1 MRKILSSLITLS
13 FFFLIIEVS
22 QTGCANIIPPGG
34 GPRDSLPP
42 RLVTALPKDSSFNTQ
57 AKKIVLTFDEY
68 VEVKD
73 ITENLVVSPL
83 PKNAP
88 FVESKL
94 KTVTIKL
101 KDSLE
106 PNTTY
111 TFDFGNS
118 IKDIN
123 EGNPAKNFTY
133 TFSTGNTIDNNSFSG
148 KVILAETGKIDSTLI
163 AVLYKNTNDTA
174 VFKERPRYIAKL
186 NGDGTF
192 RFKNLP
198 KGNFALFAIENDY
211 TKKYDD
217 STKTFAFADSLI
229 SIGSNNKQA
238 LLYAYKEV
246 KKTSPTSSS
255 SNNNAGKSEADKD
268 KRLKYNINLETGRQD
283 ILKKELQIE
292 FSRKIKN
299 FDSTKLLLCDTNFK
313 RLTDYR
319 IQLDSTKKKL
329 IITKDWVEKN
339 NFRLILQKE
348 VVTDTTNTTLAKSDT
363 LKFATKN
370 EADYGSVKIRFNNLD
385 TAKHPVLLIFKETS
399 LIESIKITQRD
410 FSRKLFNPGEYEIKI
425 LFDKNN
431 NCIWDAGNY
440 KQKLQPEIVRQL
452 EKKLSIRA
460 NWDNET
466 EIGL

>member
-1 MRKILSSLITLS
+1 MKKLFSSFLVIAILL
-13 FFFLIIEVS
+13 LIIEVS

-42 RLVTALPKDSSFNTQ
+42 KLITALPKDSSFNTQ

-68 VEVKD
+68 VEVKE

-88 FVESKL
+88 FIESKL

-106 PNTTY
+106 SNTTY
-111 TFDFGNS
+111 SFDFGNS
-118 IKDIN
+118 IVDIN

-133 TFSTGNTIDNNSFSG
+133 TFSTGNTIDSNSYSG
-148 KVILAETGKIDSTLI
+148 KVIMAETGKVDSTLI

-217 STKTFAFADSLI
+217 STKIFAFADSLI
-229 SIGSNNKQA
+229 SIGSNNKSA
-238 LLYAYKEV
+238 LLYAYKQA

-255 SNNNAGKSEADKD
+255 SNNNAGKQEGDKD
-268 KRLKYNINLETGRQD
+268 KRLKYSINLESGRQD

-292 FSRKIKN
+292 FSRKIEK

-313 RLTDYR
+313 RLTDYS

-363 LKFATKN
+363 LRFATKN

-385 TAKHPVLLIFKETS
+385 TAKHPVLLIFKENT

-410 FSRKLFNPGEYEIKI
+410 FNRKLFNPGEYDIKI
-425 LFDKNN
+425 LLDKNN
-431 NCIWDAGNY
+431 NSIWDAGNY

-466 EIGL
+466 DIGL

>member
-370 EADYGSVKIRFNNLD
+370 EADYGSIKIRFNNLD
-385 TAKHPVLLIFKETS
+385 TAKHPVLLIFKENT

-410 FSRKLFNPGEYEIKI
+410 FSKKLFNPGEYEIKI

-431 NCIWDAGNY
+431 NSIWDAGNY

>member
-1 MRKILSSLITLS
+1 MKKLLSSFLVIAILL
-13 FFFLIIEVS
+13 LIIEVS
-22 QTGCANIIPPGG
+22 HTGCANIIPPSG

-42 RLVTALPKDSSFNTQ
+42 QLISAIPKDSSFNTQ
-57 AKKIVLTFDEY
+57 TKKIVLTFDEY
-68 VEVKD
+68 VEVKG

-83 PKNAP
+83 PKNMP

-118 IKDIN
+118 IVDIN
-123 EGNPAKNFTY
+123 EGNPSKNFTY
-133 TFSTGNTIDNNSFSG
+133 TFSTGNTIDSNSFSG
-148 KVILAETGKIDSTLI
+148 KVVLAETGKVDSTLI

-192 RFKNLP
+192 KFKNLP

-229 SIGSNNKQA
+229 SIGSNNKAA
-238 LLYAYKEV
+238 LLYAYKEA
-246 KKTSPTSSS
+246 KKISPSTSST
-255 SNNNAGKSEADKD
+255 NNNAGKSEADKD
-268 KRLKYNINLETGRQD
+268 KRLKYSINLESGRQD
-283 ILKKELQIE
+283 ILKKELEIE
-292 FSRKIKN
+292 FSRKIKK
-299 FDSTKLLLCDTNFK
+299 FDSTKLLLCDTNFN
-313 RLTDYR
+313 RLTDYS

-329 IITKDWVEKN
+329 IITKAWVEKN
-339 NFRLILQKE
+339 QFRLILQKD
-348 VVTDTTNTTLAKSDT
+348 VVTDTTNTTLAKNDT
-363 LKFATKN
+363 LRFATKN
-370 EADYGSVKIRFNNLD
+370 EADYGSIKIRFNNLD
-385 TAKHPVLLIFKETS
+385 TAKHPVLLIFKETT
-399 LIESIKITQRD
+399 LIESIKIIQRD
-410 FSRKLFNPGEYEIKI
+410 FTRKLFNPGEYEIKI

-431 NCIWDAGNY
+431 NGIWDAGNF
-440 KQKLQPEIVRQL
+440 KQKKQPEIVRQL
-452 EKKLSIRA
+452 GKKLSIRA

>member
-1 MRKILSSLITLS
+1 MKKIATSIISFCLVALIYLG
-13 FFFLIIEVS
+13 

-42 RLVTALPKDSSFNTQ
+42 KLMMALPKDSALNTQ
-57 AKKIVLTFDEY
+57 TKKIVLTFDEY

-83 PKNAP
+83 PKNMP
-88 FVESKL
+88 FVEAKL

-111 TFDFGNS
+111 SFDFGNS

-133 TFSTGNTIDNNSFSG
+133 VFSTGNTIDSSTFSG
-148 KVILAETGKIDSTLI
+148 KVILAETGKTDSTLI

-174 VFKERPRYIAKL
+174 VLKERPRYIAKL

-192 RFKNLP
+192 KFKNLP
-198 KGNFALFAIENDY
+198 KGSFALFAIENDY

-217 STKTFAFADSLI
+217 STKTFAFADALI
-229 SIGSNNKQA
+229 NIGYNNQPA
-238 LLYAYKEV
+238 VLYAYKEA
-246 KKTSPTSSS
+246 KKVSTAAPSSS
-255 SNNNAGKSEADKD
+255 SNNTGKTDAEKD
-268 KRLKYNINLETGRQD
+268 KRLKYSTNLESGRQD
-283 ILKKELQIE
+283 ILKNEFQIE

-299 FDSTKLLLCDTNFK
+299 FDSAKLFLCDTNYK
-313 RLTDYR
+313 RLTDFTV
-319 IQLDSTKKKL
+319 QLDSTKKKL
-329 IITKDWVEKN
+329 ILTKAWVEKN
-339 NFRLILQKE
+339 QFRLILQKD
-348 VVTDTTNTTLAKSDT
+348 VVTDTTNVTLAKSDT
-363 LKFATKN
+363 LKFSTKS

-385 TAKHPVLLIFKETS
+385 TAQHPVLLIFKEST
-399 LIESIKITQRD
+399 LIESIKITARD

-431 NCIWDAGNY
+431 NGIWDAGNY
-440 KQKLQPEIVRQL
+440 KQKKQPEIVRQL
-452 EKKLSIRA
+452 EKKLSVRA